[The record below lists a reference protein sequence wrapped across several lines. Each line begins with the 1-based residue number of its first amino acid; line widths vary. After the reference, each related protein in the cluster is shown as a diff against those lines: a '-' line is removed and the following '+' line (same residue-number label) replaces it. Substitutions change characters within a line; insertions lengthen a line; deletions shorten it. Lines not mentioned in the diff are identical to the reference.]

1 MRLIALRWRDT
12 PCTTTGRGDSPVFDG
27 YSIAVL
33 AATALGVGGFLYYL
47 TYGTREAQRDNARI
61 SNLRR

>member
-1 MRLIALRWRDT
+1 M
-12 PCTTTGRGDSPVFDG
+12 FDG

-33 AATALGVGGFLYYL
+33 AATALGVGGILYYL
-47 TYGTREAQRDNARI
+47 TCGSQEARRDNARL